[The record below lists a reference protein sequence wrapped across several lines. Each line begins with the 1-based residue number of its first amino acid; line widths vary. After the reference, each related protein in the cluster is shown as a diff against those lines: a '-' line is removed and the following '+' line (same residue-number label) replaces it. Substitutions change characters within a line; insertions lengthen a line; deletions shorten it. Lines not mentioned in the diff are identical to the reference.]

1 MAKPSEK
8 FVLVHRFFT
17 FLDEW
22 LFYVVLLILLYTGF
36 FYSFLFLVAG
46 IPVVIYGGIV
56 IWVSYKRQW
65 EFERLLLE
73 DNDAEQNSE
82 NDANEP
88 SCGNCDCKRA
98 GRDDHRIG

>member
-1 MAKPSEK
+1 MAKISEK
-8 FVLVHRFFT
+8 FVLTHRWIT

-22 LFYVVLLILLYTGF
+22 LFYVVLLVLLYTGF
-36 FYSFLFLVAG
+36 FYSFLFLIAG

-73 DNDAEQNSE
+73 DEDAESDSE
-82 NDANEP
+82 NDAGKLGY
-88 SCGNCDCKRA
+88 SVGNCKR
-98 GRDDHRIG
+98 GGCSNS